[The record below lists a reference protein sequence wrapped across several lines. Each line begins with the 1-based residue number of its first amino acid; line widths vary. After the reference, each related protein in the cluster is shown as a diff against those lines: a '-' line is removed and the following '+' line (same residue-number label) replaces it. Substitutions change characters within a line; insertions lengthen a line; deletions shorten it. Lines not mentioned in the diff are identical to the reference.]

1 MRTSKQQGKIMRY
14 LMVLLMTVLFAG
26 TALAGQ
32 CPSLIGEIDEQL
44 KMTEMDNE
52 AMATIKKLRDQGE
65 SLHKQGKH
73 DESVKVLKQAM
84 DEIEAA
90 RELKG
95 EA

>member
-1 MRTSKQQGKIMRY
+1 MRY
-14 LMVLLMTVLFAG
+14 LIVLLMTVFFAG

-32 CPSLIGEIDEQL
+32 CPSMVGKIDEQL
-44 KMTEMDNE
+44 EMTELDSE
-52 AMATIKKLRDQGE
+52 AMTTIKKLRDQGE

-73 DESVKVLKQAM
+73 GESVKVLKQAM

-90 RELKG
+90 RELQG